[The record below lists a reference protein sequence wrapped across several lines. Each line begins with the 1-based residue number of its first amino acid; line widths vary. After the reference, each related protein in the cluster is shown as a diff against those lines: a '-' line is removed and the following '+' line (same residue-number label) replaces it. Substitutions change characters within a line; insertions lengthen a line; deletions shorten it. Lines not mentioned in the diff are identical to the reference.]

1 MEAYHFTIYCKE
13 FIIFFWKCTKII
25 FFLLISFL
33 PPFFK
38 SNYSSWST
46 PYLCSLAFFSML
58 HTWSYTIFFSFHV
71 IIKMYLAFSQDF
83 GMFLFLTWIIFHCTD
98 TSPNFY
104 PSFDW
109 RTFGLFSVLMII
121 YNIAIKNHIQFIFVC
136 EHSFIYLG

>member
-1 MEAYHFTIYCKE
+1 MEAYHFTIVKSLL
-13 FIIFFWKCTKII
+13 
-25 FFLLISFL
+25 FFLKMHKNYFL
-33 PPFFK
+33 PVDQFFTSFFL

-109 RTFGLFSVLMII
+109 RTFGLFSVLMVI